1 MLVFHTCGAAL
12 GKCLATDVAK
22 RNESKAIP
30 LTPSSNKRWRRAD
43 DVVLPKNPCTQ
54 TLKLINIRLI

>member
-22 RNESKAIP
+22 RNESKAILP
-30 LTPSSNKRWRRAD
+30 TPSSNERWRRAED
-43 DVVLPKNPCTQ
+43 TILPMNPRTQ
-54 TLKLINIRLI
+54 TL